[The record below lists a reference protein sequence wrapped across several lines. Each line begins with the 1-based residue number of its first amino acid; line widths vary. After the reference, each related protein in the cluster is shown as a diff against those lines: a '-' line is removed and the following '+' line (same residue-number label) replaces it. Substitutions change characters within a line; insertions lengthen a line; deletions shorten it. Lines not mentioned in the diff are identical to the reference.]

1 VIAPPPDHPGRLV
14 VRALLAAHPAPTGVE
29 LAAAGLVCP
38 HWPRPWG
45 LDADPETQLAID
57 DELAA
62 AGIERPDNQI
72 GTGWAGPT
80 IVAGGTPEQQAR
92 FLPPLL
98 SGEEIWC
105 QLFSEPEAGSDLASL
120 RTTAVRDGDDYVVT
134 GQKIWTTWADR
145 SDYGILLARTD
156 PDVPKHKGIS
166 YFLFP
171 MRQPGVDV
179 RPIREMSGGHHF
191 NEVFLD
197 GARVPVANRV
207 GAEGDGWRLAG
218 VTLGN
223 ERVSLS
229 TGGLCWGLGPT
240 HDDFVALV
248 RTHGPITDPAMRQRV
263 ADAWIH
269 GELIRLIGERI
280 TAALAAGGQPGPEAS
295 VKKVLADEHG
305 QRVTSVVKD
314 LTGAG
319 GMLADAGPLGT
330 DVGEW
335 HWAYLFARALTIGGG
350 TGEVQRD
357 ILAQSVLGLP
367 R

>member
-1 VIAPPPDHPGRLV
+1 MKVPADHPGRDV
-14 VRALLAAHPAPTGVE
+14 VRAFLHEHPAPTARQ
-29 LAAAGLVCP
+29 LADAGLVCP
-38 HWPRPWG
+38 HWPAPWG
-45 LDADPETQLAID
+45 LGADPLTQLAID
-57 DELAA
+57 EELAA
-62 AGIERPDNQI
+62 VGIARPDNQI

-80 IVAGGTPEQQAR
+80 ILAGGTPEQQAR

-98 SGEEIWC
+98 AGEEIWC

-120 RTTAVRDGDDYVVT
+120 RTTAIRDGDDYVVQ
-134 GQKIWTTWADR
+134 GQKIWTTWADHA
-145 SDYGILLARTD
+145 DFGILLARTD
-156 PDVPKHKGIS
+156 PAAPKHRGIS
-166 YFLFP
+166 YFLLD
-171 MRQPGVDV
+171 MHAPGITV

-197 GARVPVANRV
+197 GVRVPVAHRV
-207 GAEGDGWRLAG
+207 GDEGDGWRLAV

-240 HDDFVALV
+240 QDDFVALV
-248 RTHGPITDPAMRQRV
+248 RSRAPIVDPTLRQRV

-269 GELIRLIGERI
+269 GEVIRLIGERI
-280 TAALAAGGQPGPEAS
+280 TAALAAGGEPGPEAS

-314 LTGAG
+314 LGGAA
-319 GMLADAGPLGT
+319 GMVADDDHEG
-330 DVGEW
+330 W

-357 ILAQSVLGLP
+357 ILGERVLGLP
-367 R
+367 RT

>member
-1 VIAPPPDHPGRLV
+1 
-14 VRALLAAHPAPTGVE
+14 VREFLAAHPAPAGRE
-29 LAAAGLVCP
+29 LAEAGLVCP

-45 LDADPETQLAID
+45 LAADPATQLAID
-57 DELAA
+57 EELDA
-62 AGIERPDNQI
+62 AGVARPENQI

-80 IVAGGTPEQQAR
+80 IVAAGTPEQQER

-98 SGEEIWC
+98 AGEEIWC

-120 RTTAVRDGDDYVVT
+120 RTTARRDGDHYVVE
-134 GQKIWTTWADR
+134 GQKIWTTWADHA
-145 SDYGILLARTD
+145 DYGILLARTD
-156 PDVPKHKGIS
+156 PAAPKHRGIS

-171 MRQPGVDV
+171 MRQDGVTV

-207 GAEGDGWRLAG
+207 GDEGDGWRLAG

-248 RTHGPITDPAMRQRV
+248 RGHGPVTDPVLRQRI

-269 GELIRLIGERI
+269 GEIIRLIGERI

-305 QRVTSVVKD
+305 QRVTEVVKD
-314 LTGAG
+314 LCGAG
-319 GMLADAGPLGT
+319 GMLTDAGPLGT
-330 DVGEW
+330 EVGEW

-357 ILAQSVLGLP
+357 ILAQSILGLP
-367 R
+367 RA

>member
-1 VIAPPPDHPGRLV
+1 VKAPSTHPARTLV
-14 VRALLAAHPAPTGVE
+14 RRFLDAHPAPTGRE
-29 LAAAGLVCP
+29 LADAGLVCP

-45 LDADPETQLAID
+45 IDADPLTQLAID
-57 DELAA
+57 EELAA
-62 AGIERPDNQI
+62 AGVDRPDNQI

-80 IVAGGTPEQQAR
+80 VIAAGTDEQKSR
-92 FLPPLL
+92 YLPPLL
-98 SGEEIWC
+98 AGEEIWC
-105 QLFSEPEAGSDLASL
+105 QLFSEPDAGSDLASL
-120 RTTAVRDGDDYVVT
+120 RTAAVRDGDDYVIT

-145 SDYGILLARTD
+145 ADYGILLARTD
-156 PDVPKHKGIS
+156 PSVPKHRGIS

-171 MRQPGVDV
+171 MRQDGVTV

-197 GARVPVANRV
+197 RARVPAANRV
-207 GAEGDGWRLAG
+207 GEEGDGWRLAG
-218 VTLGN
+218 ITLGN

-248 RTHGPITDPAMRQRV
+248 RERGPIVDPVLRQRI

-269 GELIRLIGERI
+269 GEIIRLIGERI
-280 TAALAAGGQPGPEAS
+280 TAALAAGGRPGPEAS

-305 QRVTSVVKD
+305 QRVTALVKD
-314 LTGAG
+314 LCGPG
-319 GMLADAGPLGT
+319 GMLADAGPLGA

-357 ILAQSVLGLP
+357 ILAQSILGLP
-367 R
+367 RS